1 MNKWILRFISLAV
14 LMIVL
19 VGCATGEN
27 SEEGTGANDTAEQ
40 TEQSQSSEQNEKTVA
55 ITISRDNGEE
65 VITEEEIVIEEDAIL
80 MDVMEENFELEV
92 DEGFINSINGVA
104 PDANEEKF
112 WAILVNEEKASVG
125 AEELELTPGDNVT
138 FDLQAWE

>member
-1 MNKWILRFISLAV
+1 MNNWVLRFISLAV

-19 VGCATGEN
+19 VGCASGEN